1 MTRLASGKAPFYLGV
16 WRRSPLSLPSP
27 LLHPTRVL
35 LHSGGPSVA
44 GSDRSSPPCLRSCAA
59 FKAQLASWIKFS
71 PFYNNLA
78 RELLFNAGDRRVLS
92 NSHTFRYQWKV
103 EVAAFESQTWVQNY
117 ALPLTSS
124 LIGNQLLNFSS
135 LLSSAREEVDR
146 SCVTSIRITWMRAVV
161 TESALHSKHFA
172 SSQRPCLLSP
182 FLRSGNWGTENVTF

>member
-1 MTRLASGKAPFYLGV
+1 MTRLESGKAPFYLGV

-27 LLHPTRVL
+27 LLHPTQAL
-35 LHSGGPSVA
+35 LHSHGPSVA

-59 FKAQLASWIKFS
+59 FRFSWLHGSNSVHYIITWQESCF
-71 PFYNNLA
+71 LM
-78 RELLFNAGDRRVLS
+78 LGTVGVLS

-124 LIGNQLLNFSS
+124 LIGYQLLNFSS
-135 LLSSAREEVDR
+135 LLSSAQEEVDR

-182 FLRSGNWGTENVTF
+182 FLRSGNWGTENITF